1 MINKLFNQMV
11 EMTNDLHKMEME
23 HFTTPA
29 EPISQKCKSCGATI
43 KGTTANEFLTCEYCK
58 TKTKNKN
65 YVKPKPLQPENND
78 FFEE

>member
-1 MINKLFNQMV
+1 MINKLFDQMA
-11 EMTNDLHKMEME
+11 EMTKDLHKMTME
-23 HFTTPA
+23 HFAATD
-29 EPISQKCKSCGATI
+29 EPISQKCKSCGAII

-65 YVKPKPLQPENND
+65 YVKPKPLQPANSD